1 MIESYPSAI
10 EAEEMIEQ
18 ENLDDLAHFQLQLEE
33 QRRMDMK
40 DNTLVLFPNDKGD
53 NPKRPDF
60 SGKGLHNGVE
70 FQVSVWQNTSKAGRP
85 YMSGQIQPPYNGTGS
100 ATSSA
105 DASVSDDVPF

>member
-1 MIESYPSAI
+1 MIESYPSTI
-10 EAEEMIEQ
+10 EVEEMIEQ
-18 ENLDDLAHFQLQLEE
+18 ENLDDLPHFQQQLEE
-33 QRRMDMK
+33 QIRMDMK

-70 FQVSVWQNTSKAGRP
+70 FQGSVWQNTSKAGRP
-85 YMSGQIQPPYNGTGS
+85 YMSGQIQPPYNGSGG

>member
-18 ENLDDLAHFQLQLEE
+18 ENLEALAHFQQQLEE

-85 YMSGQIQPPYNGTGS
+85 YMSGQIQPPYNGSGG

>member
-18 ENLDDLAHFQLQLEE
+18 ENLDDLAHFQQQLED

-70 FQVSVWQNTSKAGRP
+70 FQVSVWQNTSKA
-85 YMSGQIQPPYNGTGS
+85 
-100 ATSSA
+100 
-105 DASVSDDVPF
+105 